1 MSDVNLVGRDEMT
14 EEKVI
19 GDIPGGSGETQAAS
33 TVRRLAAHSPQPV
46 ATPASL
52 DTRAFRRTMGLFATG
67 VTVITTRVNGDIHGM
82 TASSVAPVSLDPLL
96 VLVSIARRTRM
107 YDIIHR
113 AGKFAINILSEHQEE
128 LSRHFAGAGTSL
140 RPASL
145 RFESGPDDS
154 APFIHDTLA
163 AIRCRIERE
172 VDVGDHVVV
181 LGRVIQFHEGS
192 PAPPLIYFGSRY
204 CSVRELEA
212 PGVPVLNQRVRS

>member
-1 MSDVNLVGRDEMT
+1 MSKAN
-14 EEKVI
+14 K
-19 GDIPGGSGETQAAS
+19 Q
-33 TVRRLAAHSPQPV
+33 
-46 ATPASL
+46 ASL

-107 YDIIHR
+107 YGIIHR

-128 LSRHFAGAGTSL
+128 LSRHFAGAETGL
-140 RPASL
+140 PPASL
-145 RFESGPDDS
+145 RFESGPDDG

-181 LGRVIQFHEGS
+181 LGRVIQLREGS
-192 PAPPLIYFGSRY
+192 PAPPADLLRQPLPLAPRTGGAGPTPR
-204 CSVRELEA
+204 RLE
-212 PGVPVLNQRVRS
+212 PRRRPDHS

>member
-1 MSDVNLVGRDEMT
+1 MNK
-14 EEKVI
+14 EKAKRKE
-19 GDIPGGSGETQAAS
+19 PGGNGGTRAATS
-33 TVRRLAAHSPQPV
+33 VSRHPAHNPQPV
-46 ATPASL
+46 ATPALL
-52 DTRAFRRTMGLFATG
+52 DTQAFRRTMSLFATG
-67 VTVITTRVNGDIHGM
+67 VTVITTRVNGGIHGM

-128 LSRHFAGAGTSL
+128 LSRHFAGAETGL
-140 RPASL
+140 LPASL

-181 LGRVIQFHEGS
+181 LGRVIQFREGS
-192 PAPPLIYFGSRY
+192 PAPR
-204 CSVRELEA
+204 
-212 PGVPVLNQRVRS
+212 

>member
-1 MSDVNLVGRDEMT
+1 MSKAN
-14 EEKVI
+14 K
-19 GDIPGGSGETQAAS
+19 Q
-33 TVRRLAAHSPQPV
+33 
-46 ATPASL
+46 ASL

-107 YDIIHR
+107 YGIIHR

-128 LSRHFAGAGTSL
+128 LSRHFAGAETGL
-140 RPASL
+140 PPASL
-145 RFESGPDDS
+145 RFESGPDDG

-181 LGRVIQFHEGS
+181 LGRVIQLREGS

-204 CSVRELEA
+204 HSLRELEA
-212 PGVPVLNQRVRS
+212 PDRPHDVWNPDAVQIIHEASGDRSKRSSHGD